1 MESQTLLEYY
11 HISNNRSDKGKEHN
25 YIQKYYSDEFTP
37 KRNDKINILEI
48 GVRFG
53 DSIKLWREWFTQGE
67 VIGIDVIYTLQAQEL
82 LKNLDV
88 NIIID
93 DAYSEECSN
102 SLSIPNDFFDYI
114 IDDGPHTLESQLRC
128 VELYLPKLKKGGKL
142 IIEDI
147 ENWRIDVPKLKELG
161 EKLGIQCE
169 GDFIP
174 GSSKRDNA
182 LVIYTK

>member
-1 MESQTLLEYY
+1 MEKNTLLDYY
-11 HISNNRSDKGKEHN
+11 ISSGNGSDKGKEHN

-37 KRNDKINILEI
+37 RKDEEINILEI

-53 DSIKLWREWFTQGE
+53 DSIRLWREWFTKGD
-67 VIGIDVIYTLQAQEL
+67 VVGIDVLYTEKAQNL
-82 LKNLDV
+82 LKDMNV

-93 DAYSEECSN
+93 DAYSDECIK
-102 SLSIPNDFFDYI
+102 SIPNDFFDYI
-114 IDDGPHTLESQLRC
+114 IDDGPHTLESQLKC
-128 VELYLPKLKKGGKL
+128 VESYLPKLKKGGKL

-147 ENWRIDVPKLKELG
+147 ENWRTDVPKLKELG
-161 EKLGIQCE
+161 EKLGIECE

-174 GSSKRDNA
+174 RSSKRDNA